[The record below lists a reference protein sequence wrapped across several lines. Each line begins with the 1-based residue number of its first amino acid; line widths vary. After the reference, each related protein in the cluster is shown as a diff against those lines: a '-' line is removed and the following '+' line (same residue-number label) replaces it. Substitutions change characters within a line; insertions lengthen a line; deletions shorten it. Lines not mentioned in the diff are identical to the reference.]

1 MAVPKFIDFM
11 KPVLHAIKHEGETK
25 VKDICPLVI
34 DEMKLTQEDLEQMI
48 PSRKK
53 YTYKD
58 RIDWAIQYLK
68 NAGLIERISHGTY
81 RLTSEGERALESGKE
96 INLEYLEQFDS
107 FKHFHGG
114 SQTLGSTLQVTPVE
128 FTPQESMD
136 AAYKTIHDE
145 LAKSLLKEIMGAS
158 PDFFEKLVVDLLLA
172 MGYGYDSEQA
182 GIVTGKSGDEGID
195 GIINEDKLGFSQ
207 IYVQAKRWN
216 IEHKVGSPDIQ
227 TFAGALAT
235 KGATKGLYI
244 TTSQFTPAAKN
255 VANKAQN
262 PKVILVDGQELA
274 KLMIAHGVGVSKRIS
289 YTIMQIDNDYFEE

>member
-1 MAVPKFIDFM
+1 MAVPKFTDFM
-11 KPVLHAIKHEGETK
+11 EPVLHAIKHEGETK

-81 RLTSEGERALESGKE
+81 RLTSAGERALESGKE

-107 FKHFHGG
+107 FKHFRGG
-114 SQTLGSTLQVTPVE
+114 SHTLESTLQVTPVE

>member
-1 MAVPKFIDFM
+1 MAVPKFTDFM
-11 KPVLHAIKHEGETK
+11 EPVLHAIKHEGETK

-81 RLTSEGERALESGKE
+81 RLTSAGERALESGKE

-107 FKHFHGG
+107 FKHFRGG
-114 SQTLGSTLQVTPVE
+114 SHTLESTLQVTPVE

-244 TTSQFTPAAKN
+244 TTSQFTPAAKS

>member
-1 MAVPKFIDFM
+1 MAVPKFTDFM
-11 KPVLHAIKHEGETK
+11 KPILRALKCEGETK

-34 DEMKLTQEDLEQMI
+34 DEMKLTKEDLEQML

-58 RIDWAIQYLK
+58 RISWAIQYMK

-81 RLTSEGERALESGKE
+81 RLTKEGERALESGRE
-96 INLEYLEQFDS
+96 IDMAYLEQFDS
-107 FKHFHGG
+107 FRHFYGG
-114 SQTLGSTLQVTPVE
+114 GQTVTGEPSVTPIE
-128 FTPQESMD
+128 YTPQESMET
-136 AAYKTIHDE
+136 AYKTIHDE
-145 LAKSLLKEIMGAS
+145 LAKSLLKAIMGAS
-158 PDFFEKLVVDLLLA
+158 PEFFEKLVVDLLLA

-182 GIVTGKSGDEGID
+182 GIVTGRSGDEGVD

-216 IEHKVGSPDIQ
+216 IEHKVGGPDIH
-227 TFAGALAT
+227 TFVGALVT

-255 VANKAQN
+255 VANRAQN

-274 KLMIAHGVGVSKRIS
+274 KLMIAHGVGVSKQIS